1 MGFFLGFS
9 LISDP
14 FQMVFFCIFFIEQMK
29 LAQLHH
35 LSEELQE
42 VKKQAQAEIK
52 TAETQDE

>member
-1 MGFFLGFS
+1 
-9 LISDP
+9 
-14 FQMVFFCIFFIEQMK
+14 MK

-52 TAETQDE
+52 TVETQDE